1 MSNKKDTV
9 KEFKQYAEGKLK
21 NHVAELNTSYE
32 NEKLINRHYNK
43 LIGNIGKYMIRN

>member
-9 KEFKQYAEGKLK
+9 KEFEQYAENKLK

-32 NEKLINRHYNK
+32 N
-43 LIGNIGKYMIRN
+43 